1 MNDYRIVVLGKE
13 CQWLDYSIKD
23 LKKIPNT
30 DYFGNPL
37 PTKND
42 MLNILSRI
50 HFSEKVNSIIKLPFK
65 SIWYCYF
72 ANNICRNSNDN
83 LILVIY
89 DRNRLGNRR
98 DFLDY
103 LKKHFSNIKLV
114 YVFTDLVSVS
124 GANKNNFVDD
134 LSEYYD
140 VVYAFEEDEAKKY
153 GFRVSQLLYS
163 KCDFYNELPS
173 TTNIKLLMVGS
184 VNKFVFLEING
195 SFLVR
200 IRICKFLSKRSVF
213 MPVAK
218 EQIRQIISENNL
230 NSVTDVYALLRD
242 SFKDILQELM
252 EAELDAA
259 LGYEKNRKG
268 DLQTDNKRNGH
279 SPKNLKSQYGEFQ
292 IDVPRDR
299 NGEFEPK
306 LIPKYQ
312 RDISGIEEKVISLYA
327 RGMSTRDIHDQ
338 LNDLYG
344 IELSAE
350 MVSKITDKILPQV
363 KEWQSRPLNPVY
375 PFVFMDCIH
384 YKVREDGRILSRA
397 AYVVLGVTAEG
408 YKEILSIAVGAN
420 ETSKFWLGMLN
431 DLHNRGVKDVL
442 FFCVDGLP
450 GFKEAIQAVFP
461 KAEIQRCVIHMLR
474 NSFKYVSYKDLKKFA
489 SDFKAVYNA
498 PNEAAALSELEN
510 IKEAWGRKYPY
521 AISNWEN
528 NWEDVS
534 PFFQFPDDIRRIMY
548 TTNIIE
554 GLNRQYR
561 KVTKTKS
568 VFPSDTSLEKMLY
581 LASQNV
587 TKKWTQRYRN
597 WDQVLNQLIVLYGER
612 LTEYL

>member
-1 MNDYRIVVLGKE
+1 M
-13 CQWLDYSIKD
+13 
-23 LKKIPNT
+23 
-30 DYFGNPL
+30 
-37 PTKND
+37 
-42 MLNILSRI
+42 
-50 HFSEKVNSIIKLPFK
+50 
-65 SIWYCYF
+65 
-72 ANNICRNSNDN
+72 A
-83 LILVIY
+83 
-89 DRNRLGNRR
+89 
-98 DFLDY
+98 
-103 LKKHFSNIKLV
+103 
-114 YVFTDLVSVS
+114 
-124 GANKNNFVDD
+124 
-134 LSEYYD
+134 
-140 VVYAFEEDEAKKY
+140 
-153 GFRVSQLLYS
+153 
-163 KCDFYNELPS
+163 
-173 TTNIKLLMVGS
+173 
-184 VNKFVFLEING
+184 
-195 SFLVR
+195 
-200 IRICKFLSKRSVF
+200 
-213 MPVAK
+213 VAK
-218 EQIRQIISENNL
+218 QQIRQIISANNIS
-230 NSVTDVYALLRD
+230 SVADVYTLLKD

-252 EAELDAA
+252 EAELDAT
-259 LGYEKNRKG
+259 LGYEKNHKG

-279 SPKNLKSQYGEFQ
+279 STKNLKSQYGEFQ

-338 LNDLYG
+338 LQDLYG

-397 AYVVLGVTAEG
+397 AYVVLGVTVEG
-408 YKEILSIAVGAN
+408 YKDILSITVGAN

-431 DLHNRGVKDVL
+431 DLKNRGVKDVL

-450 GFKEAIQAVFP
+450 GFKEAIQAVYP
-461 KAEIQRCVIHMLR
+461 QAEIQRCVIHMLR
-474 NSFKYVSYKDLKKFA
+474 NSFKYVNYNDLKKFS

-498 PNEAAALSELEN
+498 PNETAALSELEN
-510 IKEAWGRKYPY
+510 IKEKWGKKYPY

-534 PFFQFPDDIRRIMY
+534 SFFQFSNDIRRIMY

-568 VFPSDTSLEKMLY
+568 VFPSDAALEKMLY
-581 LASQNV
+581 LASENV
-587 TKKWTQRYRN
+587 IKKWTQRYRN

-612 LTEYL
+612 LTNYL